1 MRRLWKKIKYKFVY
15 AIRGIWITMV
25 EEKSLWFHNI
35 LFLMVIGFG
44 IYFKISFVEWAI
56 IFTMS
61 AMVIAFEILN
71 TAMEALVDM
80 VAFEYNLK
88 VKKIKDIAA
97 GATLVA
103 SIFAIV
109 VGLLIFV
116 PIIIRTFG

>member
-15 AIRGIWITMV
+15 AIRGIWITVV
-25 EEKSLWFHNI
+25 EEKSLWFHI
-35 LFLMVIGFG
+35 LLFLLVVGFG
-44 IYFKISFVEWAI
+44 IYFKITFIEWAI

-61 AMVIAFEILN
+61 AMVISFEVLN

-97 GATLVA
+97 GATLIA

-116 PIIIRTFG
+116 PAIISRFN